1 MFPEQALYQLVDMM
15 SGLLNILEAC
25 RLVEDPIR
33 LAYTIKGM
41 IILFPRDRCATE
53 IMEVYKGVAR

>member
-25 RLVEDPIR
+25 RLVEDPIW

-41 IILFPRDRCATE
+41 ISLPLCDRDYE
-53 IMEVYKGVAR
+53 SL